1 MIVDTASR
9 PRRVLIVANF
19 DRRHHQATFYNV
31 EALLYSGLI
40 RAGHHVIAFSDRDTA
55 REASPLQWSSRLGG
69 VATMRRRLL
78 STAKHYLPD
87 LILFGH
93 VDLVDRA
100 TLQDLRQHVP
110 GTRLAQFNVD
120 AVFNSRSMS
129 TFLSR
134 TMFVD
139 VSFITTADLGTL
151 DLPSTRRGAIHY
163 FPNPVDFSI
172 YVARTFERT
181 RDELPF
187 DGQFLGG
194 YRKSRDKQID
204 SLVSNLPADYRFRSS
219 IRDLGGRRLRSI
231 EFLSALAEAG
241 CVPNL
246 AHDDTVAVPYLYSSD
261 RIAQC
266 MGQGVAALTHTSARL
281 REIYD
286 DGVIEFNGLE
296 HLTELM
302 TFLQRNDG
310 ARQRLSER
318 GWRIVH
324 DRMASHRV
332 SKYMLEVALN
342 IRLSEQYGWPVAS
355 VADKG

>member
-1 MIVDTASR
+1 M
-9 PRRVLIVANF
+9 VLQLCAV
-19 DRRHHQATFYNV
+19 V
-31 EALLYSGLI
+31 
-40 RAGHHVIAFSDRDTA
+40 FSA
-55 REASPLQWSSRLGG
+55 RLNIIC
-69 VATMRRRLL
+69 
-78 STAKHYLPD
+78 PD

-134 TMFVD
+134 TRCLSI

-204 SLVSNLPADYRFRSS
+204 SLGSKLPADYRFRSS

-266 MGQGVAALTHTSARL
+266 
-281 REIYD
+281 
-286 DGVIEFNGLE
+286 NGP
-296 HLTELM
+296 
-302 TFLQRNDG
+302 RC
-310 ARQRLSER
+310 R
-318 GWRIVH
+318 RIDPTPAPGCGKFMMMVSSSST
-324 DRMASHRV
+324 AS
-332 SKYMLEVALN
+332 S
-342 IRLSEQYGWPVAS
+342 I
-355 VADKG
+355 